1 MNYVCAE
8 KSFGLSAGSHSTK
21 THLKPSGAVGCS
33 AFAGVDHRCGA
44 ASLMP
49 SRIARLSTSY
59 VIQIDAIKKMNNT
72 ASSSIAALC
81 SSISKFLNSTPF
93 SVFVAADFDS
103 AQRGAAQGEAGEAPA
118 SDTPREAHPVGN
130 TGTTSQ
136 KPTSRHGAAIPAVF
150 SGVAHG

>member
-1 MNYVCAE
+1 MKNNNFC
-8 KSFGLSAGSHSTK
+8 
-21 THLKPSGAVGCS
+21 PC
-33 AFAGVDHRCGA
+33 CGR
-44 ASLMP
+44 P
-49 SRIARLSTSY
+49 PERLSTVDLLIRSRVY
-59 VIQIDAIKKMNNT
+59 SLAFDCLNGDKKALERLANFNASRSVIG
-72 ASSSIAALC
+72 
-81 SSISKFLNSTPF
+81 
-93 SVFVAADFDS
+93 SVSVAADSDS